1 MIHLEDRGPVALLT
15 IDRAERRNALDHRGA
30 GAAARAALP
39 APPTARVVVLTGA
52 GGHFCAGADLTGVE
66 DAGFTDL
73 LREVLATLRDD
84 PRPHLA
90 AVDGAALGAG
100 TQLAVAC
107 DLRVAT
113 AGARFGIP
121 AARLGLMVDHW
132 TIQRLSLLAGAGPA
146 RAMLL
151 GAETYSGEDAE
162 RLGLVQR
169 LGDLDAA
176 LGWADEIAALAPLT
190 LAGSKLALNRLEM
203 PVGRGDDP
211 DVHDAWDRAWGE
223 RGPPGGHGGLP
234 RASPARVPRALTG
247 RGLRSSRAAGG

>member
-1 MIHLEDRGPVALLT
+1 MIHHEDRGPVALLT
-15 IDRAERRNALDHRGA
+15 IDRSERRNALDHEA
-30 GAAARAALP
+30 LEQLLEAHAATSA
-39 APPTARVVVLTGA
+39 ARVVVLTGA
-52 GGHFCAGADLTGVE
+52 GGHFCAGADLSGVE

-73 LREVLATLRDD
+73 LRQVLAALRDD
-84 PRPHLA
+84 PRPLIA

-113 AGARFGIP
+113 PAARFGVP

-132 TIQRLSLLAGAGPA
+132 TIQRLSLLAGAGPT

-151 GAETYSGEDAE
+151 GAQAYSGEDAE

-169 LGDLDAA
+169 LGGLEAA

-190 LAGSKLALNRLEM
+190 LAGTKLALNRLEM

-211 DVHDAWDRAWGE
+211 DVHDAWSKAWASEDLQEGMAAFRE
-223 RGPPGGHGGLP
+223 RRRPVFHG
-234 RASPARVPRALTG
+234 R
-247 RGLRSSRAAGG
+247 